1 MSPSIKLFR
10 AAGIAFVFSLLA
22 LASYPTS
29 ATAQAIP
36 YARSYP
42 KPKDQVDQ
50 ALKELQAYSG
60 QKIPILNGFV
70 GSVDKPLDHYER
82 GFYQFTIELLPG
94 DSGATIVRL
103 SAKITAWYADRD
115 VTKSGYD
122 VLPSNGRL
130 ELDLLDRLQE
140 KLTGKPVDPPATL
153 SSSVQTPRPKL
164 DLSGVPGVVTSS
176 PSTPIEKTPD
186 EVAAL
191 RNSRVLAER
200 HVQQLTTELN
210 NLKEIQHN
218 QARPLNLVTVVKS
231 ESPVYAKATLESR
244 LLFQPAPNDEFE
256 FLDADNGW
264 IHIQISGDSRGY
276 IRQTSV
282 LLPESV
288 AARIA
293 KAEHGPEEKFPGF
306 RIEHEEFSPFPS
318 DWPGLKGKTVKI
330 YTVQP
335 VSQNSKEIGPAV
347 RLEFSLALFQKALK
361 ESTTVSTP
369 VDGVVVIFDAADGGI
384 AGATLGDIQKLTSGA
399 LTKDAFWSQSY
410 LDPIEAFRPPA
421 K

>member
-1 MSPSIKLFR
+1 MIGKR
-10 AAGIAFVFSLLA
+10 HCVAAIPFVLSLLGFTA
-22 LASYPTS
+22 LATIARP
-29 ATAQAIP
+29 QAVP
-36 YARSYP
+36 YARSYA
-42 KPKDQVDQ
+42 KPKAEVEQ
-50 ALKELQAYSG
+50 ALKDLQAYSG
-60 QKIPILNGFV
+60 QKIPTLDGFV
-70 GSVDKPLDHYER
+70 ASVDKPLDHYER
-82 GFYQFTIELLPG
+82 GFYQFTVELLPG

-153 SSSVQTPRPKL
+153 ASTVQTPRPKL
-164 DLSGVPGVVTSS
+164 DLSGVPGVVASSS
-176 PSTPIEKTPD
+176 PSPIEKTPD

-210 NLKEIQHN
+210 NLKEIRHN
-218 QARPLNLVTVVKS
+218 QAHPPDLVSVTKS
-231 ESPVYAKATLESR
+231 GAPVYSKPSEQSR
-244 LLFQPAPNDEFE
+244 LLFKAASNDEFE
-256 FLDADNGW
+256 FLDADKGW
-264 IHIQISGDSRGY
+264 VHIQISGDSRGY
-276 IRQTSV
+276 ILESAV

-288 AARIA
+288 ASKIA
-293 KAEHGPEEKFPGF
+293 NEEHGREEKFPGF
-306 RIEHEEFSPFPS
+306 HIEHEEVSSFPA
-318 DWPGLKGKTVKI
+318 DWPALKGKTVKI

-335 VSQNSKEIGPAV
+335 VSQDSKEIGPAV
-347 RLEFSLALFQKALK
+347 RLEYSLALFEKALK
-361 ESTTVSTP
+361 ESSTVSTP

-410 LDPIEAFRPPA
+410 LDPVEAFRALA